1 MIPFN
6 LGVRAHD
13 VDADNPEVL
22 ANKLKKFGLRHT
34 QLAVRKSFGKI
45 FPSVNSFSPGSARWI
60 NESLKEQDVYISI
73 LGCYVN
79 ISSENLEVRQKAIE
93 DFKIHL
99 SLCREFGALA
109 VGTETGSIKG
119 GYCKENFTEDAY
131 QITVKS
137 VAEMVE
143 YAEKMGVLVAIE
155 PGLNHPI
162 FSAQRLK
169 RLTDDI
175 KSDNLKVIIDCSNLI
190 TPENFVNHKDVAK
203 EAIHLLGDKIMHFHI
218 KDCIFEDGIITPV
231 PFGIGKLDYSP
242 IFEFAKY
249 EKPFISMTFEA
260 TEEKYLS
267 TAIEKAVELY
277 SRV

>member
-13 VDADNPEVL
+13 VNADTPEIL
-22 ANKLKKFGLRHT
+22 AEKLKAFGLRHA

-45 FPSVNSFSPGSARWI
+45 FPSVNSISLGSARWI
-60 NESLKEQDVYISI
+60 KESLANCGVYVSI

-79 ISSENLEVRQKAIE
+79 LSSENIETRRSAVE
-93 DFKIHL
+93 DFKYHI
-99 SLCREFGALA
+99 SLCKEFGALA

-119 GYCKENFTEDAY
+119 GYCKENFTEEAY

-143 YAEKMGVLVAIE
+143 YAEKFGVVVAIE
-155 PGLNHPI
+155 PGINHPI
-162 FSAQRLK
+162 FSANRLK
-169 RLTDDI
+169 RLVDDI
-175 KSDNLKVIIDCSNLI
+175 KSDNLKVIIDCSNLV
-190 TPENFVNHKDVAK
+190 TPENFENHVDVAK
-203 EAIHLLGDKIMHFHI
+203 EAIDLLGDKIMHFHV
-218 KDCIFEDGIITPV
+218 KDCAFENGIITPV
-231 PFGIGKLDYSP
+231 PFGTGQLDYSP

-249 EKPFISMTFEA
+249 SKPFISMTFEA

-267 TAIEKAVELY
+267 AAIDSAVELY
-277 SRV
+277 SKV